1 MNPLWVAVGRIGTL
15 LGVTISLKNLREI
28 HQREQREIQPHRIYN
43 SREASILLG
52 LERIEVVEKLKKQ
65 QIKGR
70 LVNGNYRIPG
80 SSLLD
85 YLKQDEVT

>member
-1 MNPLWVAVGRIGTL
+1 MNPFWLFMGRMGTL
-15 LGVTISLKNLREI
+15 LGVTLTLNNLREV

-43 SREASILLG
+43 SREAAILLG
-52 LERIEVVEKLKKQ
+52 IDRVELVKRLTNN

-80 SSLLD
+80 SCLLD
-85 YLKQDEVT
+85 YLKQDEVI

>member
-1 MNPLWVAVGRIGTL
+1 MNPFWLFMGRMGTL
-15 LGVTISLKNLREI
+15 LGVTLTLNNLREV

-43 SREASILLG
+43 SREAAVLLG
-52 LERIEVVEKLKKQ
+52 IDRVELVKRLTNN

-80 SSLLD
+80 SCLLD
-85 YLKQDEVT
+85 YLKQDEVI